1 MTHTAHRTGTI
12 EDMEGDYVVLVMSA
26 RGFNDEGAAP
36 KLAEALKILSKFN
49 PVNMGDMKT
58 GSVYRPG
65 YNLKRLIKEATD
77 TSIFHGVYTSIETV
91 KKVLKALKEA
101 DLGMSVVVS
110 GLFEEVKNACLEI
123 GLSPHTVLFSL
134 GVWGRTD
141 LLPKEPEVTN
151 IATMCGHAMVSN
163 TLIRK
168 LAKDVKRRKLSPE
181 QAAATLAKGCTCGI
195 FNTER
200 AAKIIEA
207 FADKI

>member
-12 EDMEGDYVVLVMSA
+12 EDLEGDYVVLVMSA
-26 RGFNDEGAAP
+26 RGFNDKGAAP

-65 YNLKRLIKEATD
+65 YNLRRLVKEATD
-77 TSIFHGVYTSIETV
+77 TSIFHGVYTNIETV

-110 GLFEEVKNACLEI
+110 GLFEEVKKACLEI

-141 LLPKEPEVTN
+141 LLPKEPEIRD

-163 TLIRK
+163 ALIRK
-168 LAKDVKRRKLSPE
+168 LARDVKRGKLSPE
-181 QAAATLAKGCTCGI
+181 QAAASLAKGCTCGI

-200 AAKIIEA
+200 ASKLIEA
-207 FADKI
+207 YADKF